1 MDFKYNGE
9 YDKQISKLLKDD
21 FTESNFNYELFGYIY
36 YIAYEMKDPTWSA
49 FKDNTVVVT
58 PDGELNIYWRVCY
71 NYLKGINK
79 FFDAILRKHK
89 DNHAMICCVAEVFE
103 EYRQD
108 KNDIPY
114 SKICA
119 NLPEEIGIKVFNIPD
134 IEIKRVE
141 DEKDYYQYR
150 VTTSWKVG
158 KKILSAE
165 VYVKD
170 IFKEYILCSVCK
182 FQKLGFVVL
191 GARHASCSN
200 YIVDKNILELDSVNN
215 NNNMVTAG
223 FYTNQ
228 GRFIKSDDTKNM
240 LKLLSNHNKVVRLDI
255 TDTMS
260 ENFIYIR
267 RFR

>member
-58 PDGELNIYWRVCY
+58 PDGELNIYWKVCY

-134 IEIKRVE
+134 IKINKVE
-141 DEKDYYQYR
+141 DERGYYQYK
-150 VTTSWKVG
+150 VTTSWKEN
-158 KKILSAE
+158 KRNIEA
-165 VYVKD
+165 YVKD
-170 IFKEYILCSVCK
+170 IFKEYILCSAIK
-182 FQKLGFVVL
+182 YKKLGIIVL
-191 GARHASCSN
+191 GARYADISE
-200 YIVDKNILELDSVNN
+200 YIQCRDLHCENN
-215 NNNMVTAG
+215 FKRG
-223 FYTNQ
+223 FYTNH
-228 GRFIKSDDTKNM
+228 GRFIDDNNDEVD
-240 LKLLSNHNKVVRLDI
+240 KLFNNHYQI
-255 TDTMS
+255 
-260 ENFIYIR
+260 
-267 RFR
+267 

>member
-1 MDFKYNGE
+1 MDFKYVGE
-9 YDKQISKLLKDD
+9 YDKKISKLLKDD

-58 PDGELNIYWRVCY
+58 PDGELNIYWKVCF

-134 IEIKRVE
+134 IKIKKVE
-141 DEKDYYQYR
+141 DERGYYKH
-150 VTTSWKVG
+150 KVIMNWG
-158 KKILSAE
+158 KITAKIH
-165 VYVKD
+165 VKD
-170 IFKEYILCSVCK
+170 LFREYTLCSAYK
-182 FQKLGFVVL
+182 FKKLGIVVL
-191 GARHASCSN
+191 GARWLHCSA
-200 YIVDKNILELDSVNN
+200 YLIDRDIVEAELEKPDI
-215 NNNMVTAG
+215 G
-223 FYTNQ
+223 FYTNL
-228 GRFIKSDDTKNM
+228 GRFINIEDKKN
-240 LKLLSNHNKVVRLDI
+240 LYKYYGI
-255 TDTMS
+255 
-260 ENFIYIR
+260 
-267 RFR
+267 